1 MTRVIVIGAKGKMG
15 RRIMELVESAPDM
28 SLAAGVD
35 VGDSLND
42 ALKDSDVAI
51 DFTTARAAAENAKI
65 AARHGVPIVIG
76 TTGLGSDEEDAL
88 RSIAASLPIVY
99 APNMSIGVNVMFE
112 IIRLAARAL
121 GPGFTAAIEET
132 HHVHKLDRPSGTAK
146 RMAKIVE
153 RETGGRSAEVES
165 IRKGEV
171 VGDHTIRF
179 TGPGEDL
186 AINHNAKDRGI
197 FAQGAIAAARWIV
210 GKPAGLYDMVDVLGL
225 KG

>member
-1 MTRVIVIGAKGKMG
+1 MLKVVVIGAKGKMG
-15 RRIMELVESAPDM
+15 RRIVELVESAPDM
-28 SLAAGVD
+28 SLVAGVD
-35 VGDSLND
+35 VDDSLDD
-42 ALKDSDVAI
+42 ALGGSDVAI
-51 DFTTARAAAENAKI
+51 DFTIARAAAESSKI

-76 TTGLGSDEEDAL
+76 TTGLGRDEENAL
-88 RSIAASLPIVY
+88 RSASASLPIVY

-146 RMAKIVE
+146 GMAEIVE

-165 IRKGEV
+165 IRRGEV

-179 TGPGEDL
+179 TGASEDL
-186 AINHNAKDRGI
+186 AISHHAKDRGI

-210 GKPAGLYDMVDVLGL
+210 GKPALCNF
-225 KG
+225 